1 MTKQLPSHTKV
12 AIIGGGVIGCA
23 TAYHLTKL
31 GVKDVVVLERK
42 ELTCGT
48 TWAAAGLVVQLRG
61 TPEMV
66 RMTRYGYELYQE
78 IEKETGQPTGFIR
91 SGTINIATNEHRKH
105 ELEMLESLSQSFGIA
120 NRPIG
125 MDELKERWP
134 LINTEDVLNA
144 YYMPND
150 GLVNPVDTA
159 MSMAIG
165 ARKGGAQIFEE
176 TEVLDFEMK
185 NNPSIVV
192 QTH

>member
-1 MTKQLPSHTKV
+1 MTKELPSHAKV
-12 AIIGGGVIGCA
+12 VIIGGGVIGCA

-66 RMTRYGYELYQE
+66 RMTRHGYELYQE
-78 IEKETGQPTGFIR
+78 IEKETGQPTGFVK
-91 SGTINIATNEHRKH
+91 SGVINFSTNQHRAD
-105 ELEMLESLSQSFGIA
+105 ELKMLESLAISFGIE
-120 NRPIG
+120 NRPID

-134 LINTEDVLNA
+134 LVNTEDIINA

-150 GLVNPVDTA
+150 GGLLDALDDYAPEPELKQAILVDNP
-159 MSMAIG
+159 
-165 ARKGGAQIFEE
+165 ARLYGFA
-176 TEVLDFEMK
+176 
-185 NNPSIVV
+185 
-192 QTH
+192 